1 MSIRDYLHDRYVWFE
16 VFLHT
21 PAPSATRRARSV
33 RVSGHQVAKAVLIR
47 SGDRYALAV
56 LPATC
61 RIDLERLAQ
70 VLGGPRVRIATEDE
84 VERVFGDCERGALPP
99 FGRPYGLK
107 TVVDSG
113 LALAPV
119 IVFVGNARHEGIRM
133 RYRDYEAVEAPV
145 LARIALT
152 IAPRR
157 PSRALP

>member
-16 VFLHT
+16 IFLHA
-21 PAPSATRRARSV
+21 PAPSATRRAQSV

-99 FGRPYGLK
+99 FGRPYGLT
-107 TVVDSG
+107 TVVDSS
-113 LALAPV
+113 LAAGPCDRL
-119 IVFVGNARHEGIRM
+119 
-133 RYRDYEAVEAPV
+133 
-145 LARIALT
+145 
-152 IAPRR
+152 RR
-157 PSRALP
+157 QRPA